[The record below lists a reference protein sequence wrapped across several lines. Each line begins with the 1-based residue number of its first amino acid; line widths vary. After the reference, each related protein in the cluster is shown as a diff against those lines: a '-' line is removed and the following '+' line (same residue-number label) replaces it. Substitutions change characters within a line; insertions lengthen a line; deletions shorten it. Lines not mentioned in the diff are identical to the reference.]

1 MQTTKNKINA
11 NQLCA
16 ILIALLMAM
25 RPIVRTSIQTSIT
38 QNDAWISCLIGMIVN
53 SGMAIVLCY
62 VAYLNPNKSFAEILK
77 DCLGKVVAKI
87 LLIVLLVFFLF
98 KLIIIDYEMESFLYE
113 TLYTDINWE
122 LFILPVYLTF
132 CYMATKNIRTFGR
145 VSQFFLPFALFALVL
160 TIGFS
165 MPSWNFS
172 NLLPIMDKGYNSIL
186 KSLYYA
192 LIQSGEFLFIT
203 VFMENI
209 ITTEKNFFKKVGT
222 STIATTLIITFFY
235 IVYIAVFGN
244 LAQFVKEGL
253 IRATQ
258 VSLHASSLFKVDA
271 FVSLMWIPIIVLEAA
286 ISVYAISWCLNKIF
300 NLKINIGVF
309 IVFAIIFGIRLIP
322 QISSHAILEFYFKW
336 IGMVALILELLV
348 PIVVL
353 IITTI
358 KNSKRSV
365 YEKGC

>member
-1 MQTTKNKINA
+1 MQTKNKISA

-16 ILIALLMAM
+16 VLIALLMAM
-25 RPIVRTSIQTSIT
+25 RPIVRTSIQTSIV
-38 QNDAWISCLIGMIVN
+38 QNDAWISCLIGMIIN
-53 SGMAIVLCY
+53 SGMAIVLVY
-62 VAYLNPNKSFAEILK
+62 VAYLNPGKSFSDILK
-77 DCLGKVVAKI
+77 ESLGKVMAKI

-132 CYMATKNIRTFGR
+132 CYLATKTFKTIGR
-145 VSQFFLPFALFALVL
+145 VSQFFLPFALFALAL

-165 MPSWNFS
+165 IPSWNFS
-172 NLLPIMDKGYNSIL
+172 NLLPIMDKGFNSLI

-192 LIQSGEFLFIT
+192 LIQSGEFLFLT

-209 ITTEKNFFKKVGT
+209 ITQEKNLFKKVGI
-222 STIATTLIITFFY
+222 STAGTTIIITFFY

-244 LAQFVKEGL
+244 LSQFVKEGL

-258 VSLHASSLFKVDA
+258 VSLHASALFKVDA
-271 FVSLMWIPIIVLEAA
+271 FVSLMWIPIIVLESA

-300 NLKINIGVF
+300 NLKFNIGVF
-309 IVFAIIFGIRLIP
+309 LTFAFIFGIRLIP
-322 QISSHAILEFYFKW
+322 QISSHALLEFYFTY
-336 IGMVALILELLV
+336 IGGVALILELLV

-358 KNSKRSV
+358 KNSKRSA
-365 YEKGC
+365 YEKSY

>member
-1 MQTTKNKINA
+1 MQTKTNKINA

-25 RPIVRTSIQTSIT
+25 RPIVRASIQTSIT
-38 QNDAWISCLIGMIVN
+38 QNDAWISCLIGMLIN
-53 SGMAIVLCY
+53 SGMAIILCY
-62 VAYLNPNKSFAEILK
+62 IAYLNPNKSFADILK
-77 DCLGKVVAKI
+77 DCFGKVVTKI
-87 LLIVLLVFFLF
+87 LLILLFVFFLY
-98 KLIIIDYEMESFLYE
+98 KLVIIDYEMESFLYE

-132 CYMATKNIRTFGR
+132 CYLATKTIRTIGR

-160 TIGFS
+160 TIAFS

-172 NLLPIMDKGYNSIL
+172 NLLPIMDKGYSSLL

-209 ITTEKNFFKKVGT
+209 ITNEKNFFTKVGA
-222 STIATTLIITFFY
+222 STIATTLIVTFFY

-258 VSLHASSLFKVDA
+258 VSLHASALFKVDA
-271 FVSLMWIPIIVLEAA
+271 FVSLMWIPIIVLESAL
-286 ISVYAISWCLNKIF
+286 SVYAISWCLNKIF
-300 NLKINIGVF
+300 NLKFNIGVF
-309 IVFAIIFGIRLIP
+309 LTFAFIFGIRLIP
-322 QISSHAILEFYFKW
+322 QISSYELLSVFFGVVGYVM
-336 IGMVALILELLV
+336 IGLELIV
-348 PIVVL
+348 PVVVL

-358 KNSKRSV
+358 KNDKRRL
-365 YEKGC
+365 YEKNC